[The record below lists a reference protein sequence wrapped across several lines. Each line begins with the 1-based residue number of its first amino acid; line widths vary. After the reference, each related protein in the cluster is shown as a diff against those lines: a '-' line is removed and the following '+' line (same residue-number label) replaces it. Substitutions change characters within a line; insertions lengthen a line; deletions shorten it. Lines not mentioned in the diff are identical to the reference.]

1 MYCGKSP
8 GRLALG
14 SHWAH
19 LASSKAGRLD
29 SCPREP
35 SPSLEA
41 ASPSLGVRTEQ
52 AGSATQVSLFLG
64 EEPGQLVP
72 LISSSS
78 SVPVKR
84 VPWAQAVGTSGA
96 GRRLDSSLPDL
107 PGRMWLSLGENHN
120 PAPPLQTL
128 LSPRVLPAGILRKG
142 LQPGAPAGGRGG
154 EEAPSEQWAERQAH
168 SFLSPGLPR
177 LI

>member
-8 GRLALG
+8 GRLASG

-41 ASPSLGVRTEQ
+41 ASPSLGVGTEQ

-72 LISSSS
+72 LIFFPSS

-107 PGRMWLSLGENHN
+107 PGRMWLSLGEGRN

-142 LQPGAPAGGRGG
+142 LQPGAPAGGRRLHQNWG
-154 EEAPSEQWAERQAH
+154 QRQAH

>member
-8 GRLALG
+8 GRLASG

-41 ASPSLGVRTEQ
+41 ASLSLGVRTEQ

-72 LISSSS
+72 LIFFPSS

-107 PGRMWLSLGENHN
+107 PGRMWLSLEEGRN

-154 EEAPSEQWAERQAH
+154 EEAPSELGAEASSQ
-168 SFLSPGLPR
+168 LPFPR
-177 LI
+177 VA

>member
-1 MYCGKSP
+1 MSCLGKP
-8 GRLALG
+8 LG
-14 SHWAH
+14 TPCKLKGWKAGLVPERAQSLLRSCIPESW
-19 LASSKAGRLD
+19 SRDRAGRLGH
-29 SCPREP
+29 S
-35 SPSLEA
+35 
-41 ASPSLGVRTEQ
+41 GI
-52 AGSATQVSLFLG
+52 
-64 EEPGQLVP
+64 P
-72 LISSSS
+72 LPWRGARSTSSFDFFFPSS

-107 PGRMWLSLGENHN
+107 PGRMWLSLGEGRN

-154 EEAPSEQWAERQAH
+154 EEAPSERWAEASSQ
-168 SFLSPGLPR
+168 LPFPR
-177 LI
+177 VA